1 MDGEEPVLHVRTGA
15 QGAGRTDENAH
26 LALAD
31 LFEQGLF
38 PLRILFL
45 RGEHDLVFRNSQVD
59 EPSFQIGLDVPL
71 SGRRG
76 RRVAEHELCGLL
88 LGMLPPDLVDLLGAD
103 LHLAAFHGLDVR
115 IGHVEQFR
123 IETDFPAVVRDVEHV
138 IVRRVNGSVAHQFGP
153 FHQRVDGLFLR
164 FGGFDRD
171 GHHLAVRHVEVEL
184 VGGQQVRVVVE
195 RAHQL
200 GKVMEFREPLLDLV
214 SAAFRLD
221 FDAFD
226 DAAVR
231 VGPAGE
237 RLHALRL
244 EQVGSEVA
252 LHVVQLGH
260 GIGYRR
266 AGREHD
272 VASMSC
278 LAQVLA
284 LVEQVLAFLRGRDVH
299 AGHADRGGDGEV
311 LVLVGFV
318 DEQHVHAEVLEVDP
332 LLAFPAVA
340 QRLEFAV
347 DAHAVLL
354 GLFDGF
360 AEVLLHF
367 ADLVLQLLRG
377 EVVAVRLRGLDAV
390 EHLRL
395 TPFEILL
402 TAFGTD
408 VHALERVLPDDDRV
422 PVAGGDFGPEACRA
436 LAGAVGLRHGQD
448 VRVRVERQIVLR
460 PLFGQMVRYDDH
472 RLGGPAESFRL
483 VAGGHAGE
491 GLACAHDVRDECALL
506 GLQDPRDGLALVRIQ
521 VDVGADAG
529 ECEIGAVV
537 FARVDAVE
545 PFVVHVLQHAG
556 AVRVGPHPFRE
567 RLFDGVALLV
577 QQRGGLRVADPS
589 LPGRVVRVGF
599 GEVAGGRV
607 ERSGHDLER
616 VASRSGAQTVFP
628 DGFLVEFRS
637 ERRVDLPVAGRLVM
651 ADRKAPHAAVGDVGL
666 LAEVECVD
674 HEVADHSGRDPR
686 GAEFRG
692 DVVVGEAGGQR
703 SRESFVQGL
712 QALETVRVRRF
723 GRMGVHPCVPAASPL
738 FQAFHVDH
746 LVQWFERLLVP

>member
-15 QGAGRTDENAH
+15 QGAGRTDEHAH

-38 PLRILFL
+38 LLWILFL
-45 RGEHDLVFRNSQVD
+45 CGEHDFVFRNSQVD

-71 SGRRG
+71 AGRRG

-123 IETDFPAVVRDVEHV
+123 IETDLPAVVRDVEHV
-138 IVRRVNGSVAHQFGP
+138 VVRRVNGSVTHQFRP
-153 FHQRVDGLFLR
+153 LHERVHGLFLR

-221 FDAFD
+221 LDAFD

-237 RLHALRL
+237 RLHALRP
-244 EQVGSEVA
+244 EQVGREIA
-252 LHVVQLGH
+252 LHVVQFGH

-272 VASMSC
+272 VRSPTL

-311 LVLVGFV
+311 LELVRLV

-332 LLAFPAVA
+332 FLVAFAAA
-340 QRLEFAV
+340 QRLELVV

-354 GLFDGF
+354 GLFDGPVEAF
-360 AEVLLHF
+360 LHF

-377 EVVAVRLRGLDAV
+377 EVVADRFRNLDAV

-395 TPFEILL
+395 
-402 TAFGTD
+402 
-408 VHALERVLPDDDRV
+408 
-422 PVAGGDFGPEACRA
+422 
-436 LAGAVGLRHGQD
+436 
-448 VRVRVERQIVLR
+448 
-460 PLFGQMVRYDDH
+460 
-472 RLGGPAESFRL
+472 
-483 VAGGHAGE
+483 
-491 GLACAHDVRDECALL
+491 
-506 GLQDPRDGLALVRIQ
+506 
-521 VDVGADAG
+521 
-529 ECEIGAVV
+529 
-537 FARVDAVE
+537 
-545 PFVVHVLQHAG
+545 
-556 AVRVGPHPFRE
+556 
-567 RLFDGVALLV
+567 
-577 QQRGGLRVADPS
+577 
-589 LPGRVVRVGF
+589 
-599 GEVAGGRV
+599 
-607 ERSGHDLER
+607 
-616 VASRSGAQTVFP
+616 
-628 DGFLVEFRS
+628 
-637 ERRVDLPVAGRLVM
+637 
-651 ADRKAPHAAVGDVGL
+651 AA
-666 LAEVECVD
+666 
-674 HEVADHSGRDPR
+674 
-686 GAEFRG
+686 
-692 DVVVGEAGGQR
+692 
-703 SRESFVQGL
+703 
-712 QALETVRVRRF
+712 
-723 GRMGVHPCVPAASPL
+723 
-738 FQAFHVDH
+738 
-746 LVQWFERLLVP
+746 